1 MIALWPTQVAAVVFN
16 LAVGVIAGVLTLS
29 ACDAWQR
36 GGPDVFAMEIGGR
49 AVELFCDGPYG
60 AATEDVFGYEVM
72 ILVGAGIG
80 VTPFASVLKTLAIQ
94 MRQDR
99 LETQLTKVQ
108 FYWVCRD
115 EAEFD
120 SFKDLLT
127 EIVNDSNLARVFSLN
142 TYITGELDL
151 KKFTQKGQVEK
162 FHQFAGKPDW
172 NRIGKELRGTY
183 KDSDVGVFL
192 CGPAAIGN
200 QLKKMCDKY
209 NPTKE
214 QIKLDKAK
222 GKKRQP
228 RFVFHSESF

>member
-1 MIALWPTQVAAVVFN
+1 
-16 LAVGVIAGVLTLS
+16 
-29 ACDAWQR
+29 
-36 GGPDVFAMEIGGR
+36 
-49 AVELFCDGPYG
+49 
-60 AATEDVFGYEVM
+60 M

-172 NRIGKELRGTY
+172 RRIGRDIREAHPTK
-183 KDSDVGVFL
+183 DVGVFL
-192 CGPAAIGN
+192 CGPNAIGD
-200 QLKKMCDKY
+200 QLRAMCDS
-209 NPTKE
+209 PTPSPMRS
-214 QIKLDKAK
+214 AAAPHAR
-222 GKKRQP
+222 KRARALSSTRRP
-228 RFVFHSESF
+228 SEA